1 MPRLTAA
8 HYGKGRALKRP
19 KWHIENYLRSNDN
32 FAKDLPMFNINGK
45 STIGTVLGGVLT
57 MLLMILTI
65 SYAAS
70 TLLEVMQPENPVV
83 NVNDHKDYYEN
94 QRLNFN
100 EADVRFAIGIYGD
113 QDLLSKTDTRYT
125 KWFGTY

>member
-1 MPRLTAA
+1 MPRLTAG
-8 HYGKGRALKRP
+8 HHGKGRALKRP

-113 QDLLSKTDTRYT
+113 
-125 KWFGTY
+125 